1 MDSLSFLL
9 IFLIAYGC
17 SDEDPLVP
25 LDERIITYLAQ
36 DPTTTDLLT
45 KIFTQEEFV
54 TPQLKTMLHLSLNNL
69 LLSNEIYAST
79 DPQTS
84 VSLPQVGDSVQL
96 ENEAILTVLNSEEE
110 RKQYREEY
118 VTQAGQIA
126 SVVNSKY
133 DTHFTGG
140 YIANYSMTE
149 PLSSLLKL
157 TEIQSPLR
165 VHTINTL
172 IHRFLGVLELSET
185 ETMSLYPG
193 DEIGFSSQYWSNLL
207 KIYSDTDRTF
217 LGTDTALFLLLK
229 ISLQNLAQTRLFRI
243 KTTTTLLSLEQK
255 INLIQVGPENSSHRN
270 QLMNAIKRVQAMLST
285 AQSDRKKTTATSQIQ
300 QSTLLQACA

>member
-9 IFLIAYGC
+9 IFWIAYGC
-17 SDEDPLVP
+17 SNQNPLVP
-25 LDERIITYLAQ
+25 LDERISTYLAQ
-36 DPTTTDLLT
+36 DPTTTELLT
-45 KIFTQEEFV
+45 KIFSQEGFV
-54 TPQLKTMLHLSLNNL
+54 TPQLRTMLHLSLNNL

-84 VSLPQVGDSVQL
+84 VSLPQVGDNVQL
-96 ENEAILTVLNSEEE
+96 ENEAILTVLNLEEE

-140 YIANYSMTE
+140 YIANYSRTE

-157 TEIQSPLR
+157 TEIQPPLR

-207 KIYSDTDRTF
+207 KIYSDTDRTL

-285 AQSDRKKTTATSQIQ
+285 AQSDRKKSTATSQI
-300 QSTLLQACA
+300 